1 MAPPPEVRELSLLGH
16 LEELRVRLI
25 RCVVALIPALL
36 LGYLCTPWVIAK
48 LTVPFEEAAIMVQ
61 KREAHVIVSPDGSL
75 RVQRDSTFP
84 PADGKVDRIIF
95 TDSESG
101 AELMA
106 LGAKPSGIIYLDPTA
121 PFMITIKTAVVLALF
136 FMLPYILVEVWLFVS
151 PGLYPHER
159 RFAIPFLFSGVALFV
174 IGAGFAYSTFAFALQ
189 FFYQFV
195 QEGAYL
201 YNDMAAYLSFVLYT
215 MAAFGIVFELPLAI
229 VLATQLGLVRREAL
243 AAQRRVVFVVL
254 VFVAA
259 VITPSQDPITLMIMA
274 GPLYLLFEASLA
286 VSKMLEAARS
296 RRDAEVDGVGGV
308 TR

>member
-1 MAPPPEVRELSLLGH
+1 MAPPPETRELSLLGH

-25 RCVVALIPALL
+25 RCAVALIPALF

-48 LTVPFEEAAIMVQ
+48 LTVPFEEAAIQVQ
-61 KREAHVIVSPDGSL
+61 RREAHVVVSPDGSL
-75 RVQRDSTFP
+75 RITRDGTFP
-84 PADGKVDRIIF
+84 PPEGKIDRIIF
-95 TDSESG
+95 EDSETG

-121 PFMITIKTAVVLALF
+121 PFMITLKTAAVLGMF
-136 FMLPYILVEVWLFVS
+136 FMLPYVLIEIWLFVS

-159 RFAIPFLFSGVALFV
+159 RFAIPFLVSGVTLFA
-174 IGAGFAYSTFAFALQ
+174 IGAGFAYSTFTFALQ

-215 MAAFGIVFELPLAI
+215 MAAFGLVFELPLAI

-243 AAQRRVVFVVL
+243 AAKRRVVFVVL

-296 RRDAEVDGVGGV
+296 KRDAEVHGAGTVA
-308 TR
+308 R

>member
-1 MAPPPEVRELSLLGH
+1 LAPQTETRELSLLGH
-16 LEELRVRLI
+16 LEELRLRLI
-25 RCVVALIPALL
+25 RCSLALVPAFI
-36 LGYLCTPWVIAK
+36 LGYLCTPWVIAR
-48 LTVPFEEAAIMVQ
+48 LTVPFEEAAAMVQ
-61 KREAHVIVSPDGSL
+61 TREARVFVSPDGSL
-75 RVQRDSTFP
+75 RVQRDGSFP
-84 PADGKVDRIIF
+84 PAEGKVDRIVF
-95 TDSESG
+95 ADSESG
-101 AELMA
+101 EELMA

-121 PFMITIKTAVVLALF
+121 PLMITLKTAAVLGLF
-136 FMLPYILVEVWLFVS
+136 FMLPYILIEVWLFVS

-159 RFAIPFLFSGVALFV
+159 RFAIPFLLSGIILFL

-243 AAQRRVVFVVL
+243 ASQRRVVFVVI

-259 VITPSQDPITLMIMA
+259 VITPSQDPITLMVMA
-274 GPLYLLFEASLA
+274 APLYLLFEASLA

-296 RRDAEVDGVGGV
+296 RREAEVEEAGTV